1 MNPNILIR
9 EIMTTQLVTIPPDEK
24 IKAIIP
30 LFEKNNFHHLLV
42 VDERNGLIGIIS
54 KADFY
59 KFTHTLTLETTGK
72 TWSNIK
78 YETICARDIMTQSPF
93 VLDPEDTIGLAA
105 DLFLDNQFHALPV
118 VDTNDLVGILT
129 TFDLMKYAYKSA
141 VADDESIEMFN
152 ERGNYSSGA

>member
-1 MNPNILIR
+1 MNPNTLIR

-24 IKAIIP
+24 IKEIRP

-42 VDERNGLIGIIS
+42 VNDINGLVGIIS

-59 KFTHTLTLETTGK
+59 KFAYSLTLETTGQ

-78 YETICARDIMTQSPF
+78 YETISASDIMTQSPF
-93 VLDPEDTIGLAA
+93 VLDAEDTIGLAA
-105 DLFLDNQFHALPV
+105 DLFLNNQFHALPV
-118 VDTNDLVGILT
+118 VESNDLVGILT

-141 VADDESIEMFN
+141 LADNEPIEVFN
-152 ERGNYSSGA
+152 ETDGYSSRA

>member
-9 EIMTTQLVTIPPDEK
+9 EIMTTQLVTIPSDEK

-129 TFDLMKYAYKSA
+129 IFDLMKYAYKSA